1 MSDVD
6 TKLIDAYKVALE
18 DVTKRRKISDAAN
31 AAAKQAMDERWM
43 AESRLN
49 KRFNEMM
56 EAIHPGWEKMHG

>member
-18 DVTKRRKISDAAN
+18 DVTKRRKISDGAN

-43 AESRLN
+43 AESGLK
-49 KRFNEMM
+49 KRFNERM
-56 EAIHPGWEKMHG
+56 EASHPGWEKMHG